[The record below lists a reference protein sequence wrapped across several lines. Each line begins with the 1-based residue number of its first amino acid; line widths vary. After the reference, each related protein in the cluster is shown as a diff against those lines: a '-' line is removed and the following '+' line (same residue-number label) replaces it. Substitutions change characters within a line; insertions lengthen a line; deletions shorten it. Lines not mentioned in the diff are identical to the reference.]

1 MSDKVGIRNSLRL
14 LPRHINLGTFS
25 TGFLAG
31 IFGASAT
38 LVIINA
44 AYTAGISQAETISWV
59 FACWF
64 FGACVG
70 LILTLKY
77 QTPMPGAWSMPG
89 AVMVASAM
97 QTHSIGELQSAFL
110 VTGILV
116 LALGVTRSIGKVMRY
131 LPMPVV
137 MAMVA
142 GVLLRFGTDMVVGFV
157 GDPLVVGVTILVFL
171 VTTKFKAALKLPPIL
186 ITFVAAIGISFA
198 TGQLDFSQMQGASFV
213 LPAVNLPVFSIGAI
227 LSVSLP
233 LALLT
238 LGSDGNAQ
246 ATGVLMSQ
254 GYKVPVNDMT
264 VWSGI
269 GGIVASFFGGHN
281 ANIAGPMTAITS
293 SPASG
298 KLEGRYAAAVIA
310 IVISGAVGL
319 FASVVVPFI
328 AILPR
333 AFIAVVAG
341 LAMIGVISSALRD
354 SFGTGKML
362 PACFFAFV
370 MAAADVT
377 FLGVGAALWALLV
390 GAFVAWFLDPK
401 EFRDVIASNKFDA

>member
-1 MSDKVGIRNSLRL
+1 M
-14 LPRHINLGTFS
+14 LPRYINLSTFS

-38 LVIINA
+38 LIIINA
-44 AYTAGISQAETISWV
+44 ANTAGLSQAQTISWV

-64 FGACVG
+64 FGPVVG
-70 LILTLKY
+70 LILTLKH
-77 QTPMPGAWSMPG
+77 QVPMPGAWSMPG

-97 QTHSIGELQSAFL
+97 QVHTLGQLQGAFL

-116 LALGVTRSIGKVMRY
+116 LILGVTRTIGKVMRY

-157 GDPLVVGVTILVFL
+157 ADPLVVGVTILVFL
-171 VTTKFKAALKLPPIL
+171 VATRFKAVIKLPPIL
-186 ITFVAAIGISFA
+186 ITFVAAIGISLV
-198 TGQLDFSQMQGASFV
+198 TGQLDFSQMEGASFV
-213 LPAVNLPVFSIGAI
+213 LPSVNLPEFSIGAI

-264 VWSGI
+264 VWSGV

-293 SPASG
+293 SQASG
-298 KLEGRYAAAVIA
+298 PVEGRYAAAVIA

-319 FASVVVPFI
+319 FASLVVPFI

-377 FLGVGAALWALLV
+377 ILGIGAALWALLV
-390 GAFVAWFLDPK
+390 GALVAWFLDPG
-401 EFRDVIASNKFDA
+401 EFREVISTNNFGE